1 MKRLSSSSSLHSLKN
16 LLLQNL
22 YPQVLKSSIS
32 LHNPL
37 LTDTLYAL
45 FLQSGF
51 ILDPFLST
59 SLITH
64 FPLSGDFS
72 RATQLLRD
80 THQPDTVVYN
90 SLISGFARFSRPD
103 PVFKLFNGLRQLGLN
118 PDVYTLSS
126 LIKACDDF
134 EHNEIAHGVSIK
146 MGLVSGVFL
155 VSGLVENYSKSGCVN
170 GAEKCFEEC
179 LVLDSVVWTAMI
191 NGFVWNGLFDKGRE
205 IFMGMRSLGLE
216 LNEFSLTSVLGAL
229 FEVKEDVVSWT
240 GRIGSAYDA
249 VEVFEDFEIC
259 RSRGYEVN
267 EYTLSNVLSVIPG
280 PKLLNPGKQIHALC
294 YKAGHLLVVS
304 VCNATISMYGKC
316 GLMGFA
322 KCVFDE
328 MICRDFVSWN
338 SLIAGY
344 SENGIFCEA
353 IEMFSQMRDFLIQP
367 NKYTLASILDVVSNS
382 CSTNQS
388 MQIHCLIIKL
398 GYESDDSMLSSL
410 ITSYGKCNGID
421 ESKRVFT
428 EIDEPSVLLL
438 DAMAST
444 FVHSNYHFDALKL
457 FQEAQS
463 LSLEIDSVIFSI
475 VLKACGLL
483 TDLELGRTIHSLAF
497 KFGVDHDIF
506 VETATIDAYCKCGSI
521 DDAEKAFRVISK
533 DNLAAWNAM
542 LMGYAQRGC
551 FHEVFDLF
559 KKMPELGMKPDEI
572 TYLGVLSSCCYA
584 GLVNEAQSHLN
595 SMFESHGVIPCLEHY
610 ACVVDVLGQVGLVE
624 EAKRIID
631 QMPICPDAQ
640 IWQILLSACN
650 IHGNVELGK
659 VAAREL
665 F

>member
-22 YPQVLKSSIS
+22 YPQALKSSIS

-64 FPLSGDFS
+64 FSLSGDFS

-126 LIKACDDF
+126 LIKACDDL
-134 EHNEIAHGVSIK
+134 EHIEIAHGVSIK
-146 MGLVSGVFL
+146 MGLVSVVFL

-191 NGFVWNGLFDKGRE
+191 NG
-205 IFMGMRSLGLE
+205 
-216 LNEFSLTSVLGAL
+216 VLGAL
-229 FEVKEDVVSWT
+229 FEVKE
-240 GRIGSAYDA
+240 GEQIHGFR
-249 VEVFEDFEIC
+249 
-259 RSRGYEVN
+259 
-267 EYTLSNVLSVIPG
+267 LKMG

-304 VCNATISMYGKC
+304 VCNAIISMYGKC

-344 SENGIFCEA
+344 SENGIFVRPLKC
-353 IEMFSQMRDFLIQP
+353 
-367 NKYTLASILDVVSNS
+367 
-382 CSTNQS
+382 
-388 MQIHCLIIKL
+388 
-398 GYESDDSMLSSL
+398 DSMLSSL

-428 EIDEPSVLLL
+428 EIDEPNVLLL
-438 DAMAST
+438 NAMAST

-463 LSLEIDSVIFSI
+463 LSLEIDCVIFSI

-506 VETATIDAYCKCGSI
+506 VETAAINAYCKCGSI

-572 TYLGVLSSCCYA
+572 TYLGVLSSCCHA

-610 ACVVDVLGQVGLVE
+610 ACVVDVLGRVGLVE

-665 F
+665 QLQPENDSAYILLSNLYASAGMWNAVGSLRKEMKQRIIYTEPGSSWIQVRGSIHYFIAGEELHPDGKEVYMMLQNLSKQMILVPDSEQDSVISFDP

>member
-1 MKRLSSSSSLHSLKN
+1 M
-16 LLLQNL
+16 
-22 YPQVLKSSIS
+22 
-32 LHNPL
+32 
-37 LTDTLYAL
+37 
-45 FLQSGF
+45 
-51 ILDPFLST
+51 
-59 SLITH
+59 
-64 FPLSGDFS
+64 
-72 RATQLLRD
+72 
-80 THQPDTVVYN
+80 
-90 SLISGFARFSRPD
+90 
-103 PVFKLFNGLRQLGLN
+103 
-118 PDVYTLSS
+118 
-126 LIKACDDF
+126 
-134 EHNEIAHGVSIK
+134 
-146 MGLVSGVFL
+146 
-155 VSGLVENYSKSGCVN
+155 
-170 GAEKCFEEC
+170 
-179 LVLDSVVWTAMI
+179 
-191 NGFVWNGLFDKGRE
+191 
-205 IFMGMRSLGLE
+205 
-216 LNEFSLTSVLGAL
+216 
-229 FEVKEDVVSWT
+229 
-240 GRIGSAYDA
+240 
-249 VEVFEDFEIC
+249 
-259 RSRGYEVN
+259 
-267 EYTLSNVLSVIPG
+267 SNVLSVIPG

-304 VCNATISMYGKC
+304 VCNAIISMYGKC

-344 SENGIFCEA
+344 SENGIFVRPLKC
-353 IEMFSQMRDFLIQP
+353 
-367 NKYTLASILDVVSNS
+367 
-382 CSTNQS
+382 
-388 MQIHCLIIKL
+388 
-398 GYESDDSMLSSL
+398 DSMLSSL

-428 EIDEPSVLLL
+428 EIDEPNVLLL
-438 DAMAST
+438 NAMAST

-463 LSLEIDSVIFSI
+463 LSLEIDCVIFSI

-506 VETATIDAYCKCGSI
+506 VETAAINAYCKCGSI

-572 TYLGVLSSCCYA
+572 TYLGVLSSCCHA

-610 ACVVDVLGQVGLVE
+610 ACVVDVLGRVGLVE

-665 F
+665 QLQPENDSAYILLSNLYASAGMWNAVGSLRKEMKQRIIYTEPGSSWIQVRGSIHYFIAGEELHPDGKEVYMMLQNLSKQMILVPDSEQDSVISFDP

>member
-1 MKRLSSSSSLHSLKN
+1 
-16 LLLQNL
+16 
-22 YPQVLKSSIS
+22 
-32 LHNPL
+32 
-37 LTDTLYAL
+37 
-45 FLQSGF
+45 
-51 ILDPFLST
+51 
-59 SLITH
+59 
-64 FPLSGDFS
+64 
-72 RATQLLRD
+72 
-80 THQPDTVVYN
+80 
-90 SLISGFARFSRPD
+90 
-103 PVFKLFNGLRQLGLN
+103 
-118 PDVYTLSS
+118 
-126 LIKACDDF
+126 
-134 EHNEIAHGVSIK
+134 

-155 VSGLVENYSKSGCVN
+155 VSGLIENYSKSGCVN

-205 IFMGMRSLGLE
+205 IFMGMRGLGLGLE

-229 FEVKEDVVSWT
+229 FEVKEGRKSDAVKVFDEIPQPDVVSWT

-249 VEVFEDFEIC
+249 VEAFEDFEIY

-267 EYTLSNVLSVIPG
+267 EYTLSNVPSVIPG

-294 YKAGHLLVVS
+294 YKAGHLLLVS
-304 VCNATISMYGKC
+304 VCNAIISMYGKC

-328 MICRDFVSWN
+328 MIS
-338 SLIAGY
+338 GY

-388 MQIHCLIIKL
+388 MQIN
-398 GYESDDSMLSSL
+398 YDSMLSSL

-421 ESKRVFT
+421 ESKRVFP
-428 EIDEPSVLLL
+428 EIDEPNVLLL
-438 DAMAST
+438 NAMAST

-475 VLKACGLL
+475 VLKACVLL

-506 VETATIDAYCKCGSI
+506 VETAAIDAYCKCG
-521 DDAEKAFRVISK
+521 
-533 DNLAAWNAM
+533 
-542 LMGYAQRGC
+542 
-551 FHEVFDLF
+551 
-559 KKMPELGMKPDEI
+559 
-572 TYLGVLSSCCYA
+572 VLSSCCHA
-584 GLVNEAQSHLN
+584 GLANEAQSHLN

-610 ACVVDVLGQVGLVE
+610 ACVVDVLGRVGLVE

-650 IHGNVELGK
+650 IHGNVEVGK

-665 F
+665 LQLQPENGSAYILLSNLYASAGMWNAVGRLRKEMKQRIIYKESGSSWIQVRGSIRYFIAGEALHPDGKEV